1 VKLLLDT
8 HALIW
13 FLNDHSSLSPR
24 AKSVIE
30 HPETESF
37 VSIASLWEI
46 AIKMNLGK
54 LDLGAPFETLFP
66 AQLELNGFIQLPVNI
81 EHLYVLERLPSHHRD
96 PFDRLLIAQAQ
107 VEGLTL
113 VSCDPHFYAYGSTL
127 LW

>member
-1 VKLLLDT
+1 MKLLLDS

-13 FLNDHSSLSPR
+13 FLNDHTALSPR

-30 HPETESF
+30 NPETES
-37 VSIASLWEI
+37 VISIVSLWEI

-54 LDLGAPFETLFP
+54 LDLGAPFDTLFP
-66 AQLELNGFIQLPVNI
+66 AQLEFNGFLQLSVNI
-81 EHLYVLERLPSHHRD
+81 EHLYVLEQLPKHHRD

-107 VEGLTL
+107 VDELTL
-113 VSCDPHFYAYGSTL
+113 VSRNPHFCAYGLPL